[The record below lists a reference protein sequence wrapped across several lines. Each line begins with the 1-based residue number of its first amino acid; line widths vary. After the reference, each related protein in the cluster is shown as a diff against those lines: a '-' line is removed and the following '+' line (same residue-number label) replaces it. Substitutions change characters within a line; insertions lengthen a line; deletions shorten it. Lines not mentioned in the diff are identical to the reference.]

1 MATGDIKGTLSGLPR
16 IHTMEVSRDS
26 HHYISLSLLHA
37 WLEREALPHAK
48 GVLLDYGC
56 GGQPYKRFFRDHI
69 TKYIGADVAAA
80 EGTTLDIEISPN
92 QHLPLPDESVDT
104 ILSTQTLEHIRNVG
118 FYLKECARLLKPDGI
133 LILTAPMQWR
143 HHEVPYDFLRFTRYG
158 LMDLLENNGFVTKSM
173 TACGGVYAL
182 IGQIF
187 LNHLSERGVQ
197 RKLLYSIINRL
208 SLWLDK
214 KYPDDDETLNW
225 MCIAERKDTTSQG
238 RIRERR

>member
-1 MATGDIKGTLSGLPR
+1 MATGDIKDTLTGL
-16 IHTMEVSRDS
+16 SRAHDMDVRLDS

-56 GGQPYKRFFRDHI
+56 GGQPYKHFFKDHI

-80 EGTTLDIEISPN
+80 EGTVLDIEIYPD
-92 QHLPLPDESVDT
+92 QRLPLSDESIDT
-104 ILSTQTLEHIRNVG
+104 ILSTQTLEHIRDVG
-118 FYLKECARLLKPDGI
+118 FYLKECARLLNPDGV

-143 HHEVPYDFLRFTRYG
+143 HHEAPYDFLRFTRYG
-158 LMDLLENNGFVTKSM
+158 LMDILASSGFVTKSI

-197 RKLLYSIINRL
+197 KKLLYSIINRL

-214 KYPDDDETLNW
+214 KYPDEDETLNW
-225 MCIAERKDTTSQG
+225 MCIAQKMNKVGQG
-238 RIRERR
+238 QICERR

>member
-1 MATGDIKGTLSGLPR
+1 MATGDIKETLSGLPR
-16 IHTMEVSRDS
+16 IHNMEVSLGS

-56 GGQPYKRFFRDHI
+56 GGQPYKQFFKDRV
-69 TKYIGADVAAA
+69 TRYISADVAAA
-80 EGTTLDIEISPN
+80 EGTVLDIELSPN

-104 ILSTQTLEHIRNVG
+104 ILSTQTLEHIRDVG
-118 FYLKECARLLKPDGI
+118 FYLGECARLLKSKGV

-158 LMDLLENNGFVTKSM
+158 LMDLLESNGFVTKSI

-182 IGQIF
+182 IGQVF
-187 LNHLSERGVQ
+187 LNHLAERGVQ
-197 RKLLYSIINRL
+197 RKLLCSIINRL

-214 KYPDDDETLNW
+214 KYPDEDETLNW
-225 MCIAERKDTTSQG
+225 MCIAEKTDTPGQG
-238 RIRERR
+238 RICEGR